1 MIRVFAIIICI
12 VLWGCSAPE
21 TVVVE
26 QEDQPIPIKVVVVA
40 MFERGNDTGDGPGE
54 FQLWVERLPLADS
67 LPFPQGYRQL
77 RYNADR
83 GVLGMVTGVG
93 TAKAAASVM
102 ALGMDSRFDLSN
114 AYWVIAGISGI
125 DPEDAST
132 GSAAWAEW
140 LVDGDLSHEIDTREI
155 PEDWTTGYIPLRK
168 AEPYEQPAPTNN
180 EGAAYRLNP
189 GLVDWAFDLTKD
201 MTLMDNSDI
210 QEMRALYEG
219 YPQAQQPPKVMK
231 GDQLA
236 AMTYW
241 HGKYLN
247 EWANDWTSYWT
258 GGRGNFVTSAMEDT
272 GSLQALTFLDQAGK
286 VDVNRVLVLRTG
298 SNFTM
303 QYPGVTA
310 AESLAGEKLKGGG
323 YSAFVPAIEAAYSV
337 GSKVVNKLVDDW
349 AEYESNIPGN

>member
-1 MIRVFAIIICI
+1 MVILASCQV
-12 VLWGCSAPE
+12 APE
-21 TVVVE
+21 NT
-26 QEDQPIPIKVVVVA
+26 QPQPIPIKVVVVA

-77 RYNADR
+77 RYNAER

-102 ALGMDSRFDLSN
+102 ALGMDPRFDLSQ
-114 AYWVIAGISGI
+114 AYWVIAGIAGI

-168 AEPYEQPAPTNN
+168 AEPYQQPAPQNN

-189 GLVDWAFDLTKD
+189 GLVDWAYDLTKD
-201 MTLMDNSDI
+201 IPLMDNPDI
-210 QEMRALYEG
+210 QHMRSLYEG
-219 YPQAQQPPKVMK
+219 YPQAQQPPMVMK

-241 HGKYLN
+241 HGKLLNDWAN
-247 EWANDWTSYWT
+247 EWTRYWT
-258 GGRGNFVTSAMEDT
+258 DGTGNFVTSAMEDT
-272 GSLQALTFLDQAGK
+272 GSLQALTFLDAADK

-323 YSAFVPAIEAAYSV
+323 YSAFVPAIEAAFNV
-337 GSKVVNKLVDDW
+337 GSTVVNELVDEW
-349 AEYESNIPGN
+349 EVYGQQIPGN